1 MMNAIFASKLYKI
14 SSRKDKLQAAISNPI
29 NAELV
34 KQLNSY
40 VEEPEDVSKELESVD
55 IKPADVQ
62 DFESEETDTS
72 NTFIPR
78 RSAVSE
84 PLESNSTKVD
94 EEFESKNTESD
105 EVEYEESKENEIVDD
120 ASESEKEDELRVFH
134 KTGSSDE
141 EDKDDS
147 EIEESTIVSSTIVED
162 VCCNIAKIDAEILK
176 GTLNSR
182 EDTKGVSRVVV
193 KDSEVWI
200 YYQDKVNLNNIMEPA
215 IELLG
220 VSGFNHLEFNRLAR
234 SSNAIV
240 FEMSCVPT
248 EYPNSSEVKS

>member
-1 MMNAIFASKLYKI
+1 MNAIFASKLYKI

-40 VEEPEDVSKELESVD
+40 IEEPEDVSEELESVD

-62 DFESEETDTS
+62 NFASEETDTS

-78 RSAVSE
+78 RSEVSK
-84 PLESNSTKVD
+84 PLESNSTKVN
-94 EEFESKNTESD
+94 EELESKDAESD
-105 EVEYEESKENEIVDD
+105 EVEYEESKEAEIVDD
-120 ASESEKEDELRVFH
+120 ASESEKEDKLRVFH

-141 EDKDDS
+141 EGKDDS

-215 IELLG
+215 IGLLG

-240 FEMSCVPT
+240 FEISCVPV
-248 EYPNSSEVKS
+248 EYLNSDEVKS